1 MQQTL
6 SGKSTKLLLS
16 LYLVIFLIING
27 LGATLIIQSSDNYHK
42 NISELQAQIYEKQLI
57 FKELQSQMG
66 YGNMIHNFKNFIL
79 RGETDYRT
87 SSYPAK
93 FQENIDKINDL
104 IARYQKVETP
114 TEEEIK
120 ELLAIQNT
128 VKQYTQQME
137 LVKQLK
143 AENAPINYIDSQV
156 VVDDRPAMNAMQD
169 LFTHMQ
175 ESGSTQLKAL
185 NKEIKA
191 FQISQLLTL
200 IIVLA
205 LLNLLAIEVLVRR
218 GLIKPLIHLS
228 ENIRRIYKNQDE
240 VNLDI
245 KIPVEGAKETHELGI
260 YMNKLIS
267 TVRKHMNSA
276 ETVKHVVDQ
285 SSTNIM
291 IADED
296 LNITYMNDSILHTLK
311 NVEIDIKKMLPH
323 FKADDLIGKNI
334 DIFHV
339 NPAHQRKLLKQLNDT
354 YVASLTL
361 GDLHLQI
368 IVNPLWDI
376 DGKRNG
382 FVTEWKDV
390 SQEVKLEKMQ
400 TAVENNLKTMV
411 EKAAKGHIGEQID
424 VSALDGFIHDLGAQ
438 INHMSKAIAAANQN
452 IADVII
458 ELSKGNLTDRVTG
471 AFEGGLGEIKNAINT
486 SLDNLSSTLA
496 EVNNTVHEIAND
508 MRETSQ
514 RNEDLSSRI
523 QQQAASIEE
532 TAATMEEMTSTI
544 RNNASNAKQ
553 ADQLTGQAS
562 SKTKQGSAIMTKTI
576 EAMEEIKTSSEQIV
590 QIIGLID
597 SIAFQ
602 TNLLALNAAVEAA
615 RAGEHGRG
623 FAVVAGEV
631 RALAGKSANAA
642 KEIKDLIDR
651 SVEKIQQG
659 TKLAQESGESLTQIN
674 DAISQ
679 VTSIVAEIASSSNE
693 QAQGVEQLNQAIASL
708 DSNTQ
713 ENALLVEDSAR
724 SVAIIEQQTSGLVER
739 MQEFKIGN
747 EFLNAARSKAKQ
759 QKHVAPQAAPSQPAK
774 KTLAPVRAN
783 TSLPPAKIKKQEIIS
798 PIKNNTRD
806 ESWEEF

>member
-1 MQQTL
+1 MQNAFT
-6 SGKSTKLLLS
+6 GKSTKLLLS
-16 LYLVIFLIING
+16 LYLITFLIING
-27 LGATLIIQSSDNYHK
+27 IGATLIIQSSDSYHDK
-42 NISELQAQIYEKQLI
+42 INQLQVQIYEKQAT
-57 FKELQSQMG
+57 FKQLQSQMG
-66 YGNMIHNFKNFIL
+66 YGNMIHNFKNFVL
-79 RGETDYRT
+79 RGDADYRT
-87 SSYPAK
+87 STYPAK
-93 FQENIDKINDL
+93 FQENIDKINEL
-104 IARYQKVETP
+104 IANYRQIGIP
-114 TEEEIK
+114 TEQ
-120 ELLAIQNT
+120 ELSELDAIQNT
-128 VKQYTQQME
+128 VDQYTKQME
-137 LVKQLK
+137 IVKQLK
-143 AENAPINYIDSQV
+143 QDNAPIDYIDSQV
-156 VVDDRPAMNAMQD
+156 IVDDRSAMQAMAS
-169 LFTHMQ
+169 LFKEMQ
-175 ESGSTQLKAL
+175 TNGKTQLKQL
-185 NKEIKA
+185 NEEVKA

-200 IIVLA
+200 IILLV
-205 LLNLLAIEVLVRR
+205 LLNLIAIEVLVRR
-218 GLIKPLIHLS
+218 GLIKPLLHLS
-228 ENIRRIYKNQDE
+228 SNIRKIYKNQDD
-240 VNLDI
+240 VDLSI
-245 KIPVEGAKETHELGI
+245 KIPVEGAKETHELGE

-276 ETVKHVVDQ
+276 TTVKHVVDQ
-285 SSTNIM
+285 SSGNIM

-296 LNITYMNDSILHTLK
+296 LNITYMNESILHTLK
-311 NVEIDIKKMLPH
+311 NVEKDIQKMLPH

-339 NPAHQRKLLKQLNDT
+339 NPAHQRKLLKELRDT

-361 GDLHLQI
+361 GELHLKI

-376 DGKRNG
+376 DGKRDG

-400 TAVENNLKTMV
+400 AAVENNLKAMV
-411 EKAAKGHIGEQID
+411 EKAAQGHIGEQID
-424 VSALDGFIHDLGAQ
+424 VSALDGFIHDLGLQ
-438 INHMSKAIAAANQN
+438 INHMSKAIAEANQN

-458 ELSKGNLTDRVTG
+458 ELSKGNLTDRVIG
-471 AFEGGLGEIKNAINT
+471 DFEGGLGEIKDAINS
-486 SLDNLSSTLA
+486 SLDNLSTTLA
-496 EVNNTVHEIAND
+496 EVDNAVHEIATD

-553 ADQLTGQAS
+553 ADQLTSQAS
-562 SKTKQGSAIMTKTI
+562 EKTQQGAKIMSQTI
-576 EAMEEIKTSSEQIV
+576 DAMEEIKTSSEQIE

-631 RALAGKSANAA
+631 RALAGKSADAA
-642 KEIKDLIDR
+642 KEIKGLIDR

-659 TKLAQESGESLTQIN
+659 TQLAQESGESLTQIN
-674 DAISQ
+674 EAIAQ
-679 VTSIVAEIASSSNE
+679 VTTIVAEIASSSNE

-724 SVAIIEQQTSGLVER
+724 SVAIIEQQTANLVER
-739 MQEFKIGN
+739 MQEFQIGS
-747 EFLNAARSKAKQ
+747 EFINAARVKSQ
-759 QKHVAPQAAPSQPAK
+759 QHKKVPSQAVSNTGNNAAPKALKPIAAK
-774 KTLAPVRAN
+774 
-783 TSLPPAKIKKQEIIS
+783 TSYSSNKEIIS
-798 PIKNNTRD
+798 PVKKNTND